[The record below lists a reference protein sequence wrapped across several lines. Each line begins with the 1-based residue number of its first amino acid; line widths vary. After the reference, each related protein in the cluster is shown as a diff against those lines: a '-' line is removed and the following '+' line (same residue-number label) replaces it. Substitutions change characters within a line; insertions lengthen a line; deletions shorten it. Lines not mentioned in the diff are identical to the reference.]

1 MTRSIRW
8 RIIVLQIV
16 ALLVLAFGSGA
27 AFFANS
33 FTTTQIHDQLAP
45 QQISFPQ
52 NAAQG
57 LPKDLSQY
65 AGQQVLTGDQAHAY
79 AEKFIG
85 LHLQEIGQGHPY
97 SYWSAQARAATDP
110 TVAAKDQAI
119 ADTLFKGET
128 LRSMLNQAWTFS
140 VIAEIALIAGIA
152 FAIAAVVVLGTLIFE
167 VAEMVTGKETV
178 EAIEATPAS
187 TASEPKLAGI
197 Q

>member
-45 QQISFPQ
+45 QQIAFPQ

-65 AGQQVLTGDQAHAY
+65 AGQQVLTGEQAHAY
-79 AEKFIG
+79 AEQYIG
-85 LHLQEIGQGHPY
+85 LHLSEIGQGHPY

-119 ADTLFKGET
+119 ADTLFQGET

-140 VIAEIALIAGIA
+140 VIAQIALIAGIA
-152 FAIAAVVVLGTLIFE
+152 FAIAAVIVLGTLIFE
-167 VAEMVTGKETV
+167 VAEMVTGKESV
-178 EAIEATPAS
+178 EAVGPA

>member
-27 AFFANS
+27 AFFATS

-45 QQISFPQ
+45 QQIAFPQ

-65 AGQQVLTGDQAHAY
+65 AGQQVLTGEQAHAY
-79 AEKFIG
+79 AEQYIG
-85 LHLQEIGQGHPY
+85 LHLSEIGQGHPY

-119 ADTLFKGET
+119 AETLFQGET

-152 FAIAAVVVLGTLIFE
+152 FAIAAVIVLGTLIFE

-178 EAIEATPAS
+178 EAVGPA

>member
-8 RIIVLQIV
+8 RIIVLQAV

-33 FTTTQIHDQLAP
+33 FTNTQIHDQLAP
-45 QQISFPQ
+45 QQIVFPA
-52 NAAQG
+52 NAKAG
-57 LPKDLSQY
+57 LPADLSQY

-79 AEKFIG
+79 ADKFIA
-85 LHLQEIGQGHPY
+85 LHLKEIGQNHPY
-97 SYWSAQARAATDP
+97 SYWSTQARIATDP

-140 VIAEIALIAGIA
+140 VIAQIA
-152 FAIAAVVVLGTLIFE
+152 FYAAIGMAIAAVIVLGTLIFE
-167 VAEMVTGKETV
+167 VAEMVTGREDIQTMRLPETT
-178 EAIEATPAS
+178 ATP
-187 TASEPKLAGI
+187 ELADVR
-197 Q
+197 